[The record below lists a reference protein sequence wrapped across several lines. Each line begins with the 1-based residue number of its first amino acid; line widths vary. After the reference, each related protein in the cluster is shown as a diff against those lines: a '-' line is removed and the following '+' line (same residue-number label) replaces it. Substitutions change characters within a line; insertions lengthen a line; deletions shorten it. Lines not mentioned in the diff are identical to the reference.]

1 MTVEGTGPAH
11 PVVFS
16 ETQVREYLEF
26 LQFAQHEIED
36 IQKPTLDN
44 LAVLVIRHLA
54 TAPFS
59 SVDIHY
65 SKDHS
70 ITITIDAIFD
80 KVVKRKRGG
89 YCMEL
94 NNLFSCLLA
103 TLGYN
108 AWLCPSRATSNR
120 GGNVA
125 NRSYHGISH
134 CVTLVE
140 FDDGKI
146 YLVDV
151 GYGGAS
157 IVKPME
163 LVEGTVIDG
172 VGEEQHR
179 LIKATVP
186 EARRKELHWLVQH
199 KLSADEEWTDLY
211 MFFEV
216 EAILDDCVIWSN
228 WSSTQESLFR
238 SNILVAMV
246 IREGNEPVGKYTL
259 WNGIV
264 RKKYQTELQYFPLET
279 EEDRVKAFNKYFGIE
294 LSEEDANAI
303 KGREPEL
310 RVTKED
316 ANAAHQ

>member
-1 MTVEGTGPAH
+1 MTAEETTPEY
-11 PVVFS
+11 PVTFS
-16 ETQVREYLEF
+16 QAQVKEYLEF
-26 LQFAQHEIED
+26 LRFTEDEIEE
-36 IQKPTLDN
+36 IQKPTLEN
-44 LAVLVIRHLA
+44 LGILVIRHLA

-65 SKDHS
+65 SKDH
-70 ITITIDAIFD
+70 IVTITIDAIFN

-94 NNLFSCLLA
+94 NSLFSCLLA
-103 TLGYN
+103 TLGFN
-108 AWLCPSRATSNR
+108 TWLCPSRATRNYGGDVKNR
-120 GGNVA
+120 A
-125 NRSYHGISH
+125 YHGISH
-134 CVTLVE
+134 CVNLVE
-140 FDDGKI
+140 FEDRKR

-151 GYGGAS
+151 GYGGAA
-157 IVKPME
+157 IVRPME

-172 VGEEQHR
+172 VGEGEHR

-199 KLSADEEWTDLY
+199 RLSSKAEWTDLY

-228 WSSTQESLFR
+228 WSSTQEALFK

-259 WNGIV
+259 WNDIV
-264 RKKYQTELQYFPLET
+264 RKTSQTKVEHFPLLNEA
-279 EEDRVKAFNKYFGIE
+279 DRVKAFDTYFGII
-294 LSEEDANAI
+294 LSEEDTEAI

-310 RVTKED
+310 RPAAKTD
-316 ANAAHQ
+316 ATH

>member
-1 MTVEGTGPAH
+1 MTAEETTPNY
-11 PVVFS
+11 PVTFS
-16 ETQVREYLEF
+16 QAQVREYLEF
-26 LQFAQHEIED
+26 LQFTKDEIEE
-36 IQKPTLDN
+36 IQKPTLEN
-44 LAVLVIRHLA
+44 LAILVIRHLA

-65 SKDHS
+65 SKDHT
-70 ITITIDAIFD
+70 ITIAIDAIFD

-103 TLGYN
+103 TLGFN
-108 AWLCPSRATSNR
+108 TWLCPSRATSNH
-120 GGNVA
+120 GGDVK
-125 NRSYHGISH
+125 NRAYHGISH
-134 CVTLVE
+134 CVNLVE
-140 FDDGKI
+140 FEDGKK

-151 GYGGAS
+151 GYGGAA
-157 IVKPME
+157 IVRPME
-163 LVEGTVIDG
+163 LIEGTVIDG

-199 KLSADEEWTDLY
+199 KLSSEEEWTDLY

-228 WSSTQESLFR
+228 WSSTQEALFK

-264 RKKYQTELQYFPLET
+264 RKKYQTELEYFPLVN
-279 EEDRVKAFNKYFGIE
+279 EEERVKAFRTYFGIE
-294 LSEEDANAI
+294 LSEEDAEAI

-310 RVTKED
+310 KPADTD
-316 ANAAHQ
+316 AIH